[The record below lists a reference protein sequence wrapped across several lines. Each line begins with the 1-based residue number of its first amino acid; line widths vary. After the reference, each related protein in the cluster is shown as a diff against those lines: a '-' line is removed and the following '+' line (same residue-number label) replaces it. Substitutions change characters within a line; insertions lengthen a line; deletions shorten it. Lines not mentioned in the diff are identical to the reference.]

1 MHPIFHLILRD
12 SYAKLPDVVRR
23 FHEARI
29 GSFEGRA
36 EVKGSV
42 STMARLWRNLIGLPH
57 PAGDSPL
64 TVRVLRT
71 ESQERWLRQ
80 FNDSQFSSTLTRVR
94 SQNVLCENFGLF
106 SFYFTLRA
114 GSDRLHWTLQRW
126 SFLGIPMLDGLGPDI
141 TAWESAT
148 PEGHYAFSFKVEL
161 PLIGM
166 LVDYSGHLV
175 IPPRTE
181 AAH

>member
-1 MHPIFHLILRD
+1 MHPIFQLILRD
-12 SYAKLPDVVRR
+12 SYTKLPEVVRR

-42 STMARLWRNLIGLPH
+42 STMARLWRSLIGLPQ
-57 PAGDSPL
+57 PASESAL
-64 TVRVLRT
+64 TVRILRT

-80 FNDSQFSSTLTRVR
+80 FNGAQFSSTLTRVR
-94 SQNVLCENFGLF
+94 SQNLLCENFGLF

-114 GSDRLHWTLQRW
+114 SSERIHWSMQRW

-141 TAWESAT
+141 SAWEGAT
-148 PEGHYAFSFKVEL
+148 PEGDYAFSVKVEF
-161 PLIGM
+161 PLVG
-166 LVDYSGHLV
+166 LLLDYSGTLV
-175 IPPRTE
+175 IPVRTE
-181 AAH
+181 ATQ